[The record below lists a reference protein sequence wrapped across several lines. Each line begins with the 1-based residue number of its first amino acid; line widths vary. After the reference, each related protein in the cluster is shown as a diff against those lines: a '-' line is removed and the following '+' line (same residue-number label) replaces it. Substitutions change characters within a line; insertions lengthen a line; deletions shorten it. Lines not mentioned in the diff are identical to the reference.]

1 MATFREES
9 ALADARKYAS
19 AAAFDI
25 QQLPDEFVS
34 QQALHNLLA
43 AVEALIVVVDGA
55 TSTSDEE

>member
-25 QQLPDEFVS
+25 QQLPDDFVS
-34 QQALHNLLA
+34 QQALRNLLA
-43 AVEALIVVVDGA
+43 TVESLVAAVG
-55 TSTSDEE
+55 DEISPDDE

>member
-25 QQLPDEFVS
+25 QQLPDDHNF

-43 AVEALIVVVDGA
+43 AVESLIVAVGESVSGDA
-55 TSTSDEE
+55 E